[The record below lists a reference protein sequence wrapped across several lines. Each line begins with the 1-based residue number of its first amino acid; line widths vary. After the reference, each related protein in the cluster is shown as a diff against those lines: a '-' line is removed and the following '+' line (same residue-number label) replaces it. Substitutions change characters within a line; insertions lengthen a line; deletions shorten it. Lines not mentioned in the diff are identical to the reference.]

1 MQGALFMRSIAA
13 SADQREMLFRAILRI
28 FSPRANTSALLDG
41 LRALWRN
48 RRLCVELVRRD
59 LGGQY
64 IGQALGTVWVVV
76 HPLMLMCVYIF
87 VFAFVFRV
95 RLGGTVEMP
104 RDYIVYILSGL
115 VPWIAIQSALARSS
129 TSMVSQ
135 ANLVKQVVFPT
146 EVLPFG
152 SVIISMV
159 PQLVGVSV
167 LALYT
172 IVATRTLPWTYVLLP
187 FYFVLEVL
195 FLSGIA
201 FVLGPITP
209 FFRDIKDFVAVST
222 VIGVYLVPA
231 VYPPAM
237 LEKFNFIFLCN
248 PLSYPIWLF
257 QDITYY
263 GHIEHPYAWV
273 VTPIMSILS
282 FTLGYRVFAAVK
294 PYVANVL

>member
-1 MQGALFMRSIAA
+1 VRSIVAIA
-13 SADQREMLFRAILRI
+13 NQREVLLRSILNI
-28 FSPRANTSALLDG
+28 ASIRANTTAFLDG
-41 LRALWRN
+41 LRVLWKN

-64 IGQALGTVWVVV
+64 VGQALGSVWVIA
-76 HPLMLMCVYIF
+76 HPMMLMCVYIF

-95 RLGGTVEMP
+95 RLGGTIELP

-115 VPWIAIQSALARSS
+115 VPWMAIQTALARSS
-129 TSMVSQ
+129 ISMLNQ

-152 SVIISMV
+152 SVLIALV
-159 PQLVGVSV
+159 PQFVGICV

-172 IVATRTLPWTYVLLP
+172 IITSWTLPWTYVLLP
-187 FYFVLEVL
+187 LLLALEFL
-195 FLSGIA
+195 FLSGVA

-209 FFRDIKDFVAVST
+209 FFRDIKDLVAVST

-231 VYPPAM
+231 VYPPSM
-237 LEKFNFIFLCN
+237 LEKFNLMFRCN

-263 GHIEHPYAWV
+263 GHIEHPTAWI
-273 VTPIMSILS
+273 VTPIMSVLS
-282 FTLGYRVFAAVK
+282 FALGYRVFARIK
-294 PYVANVL
+294 PYVANAL